1 MPQKYIRHFLT
12 NEVLAKLLLASPFF
26 RRGTEGV
33 VSFNCNKLI
42 IKKLLNPLNPP
53 LKKGEAKSS
62 HFSNFASTSQDKSY
76 FCIIELL
83 H

>member
-53 LKKGEAKSS
+53 LPKVGALRRKRGKQRAAI
-62 HFSNFASTSQDKSY
+62 FLILQVPLTLNF
-76 FCIIELL
+76 F
-83 H
+83 